1 MGDDDDGQAKPFA
14 QLQDQFIEAGGADRI
29 ESRGRLIEK

>member
-14 QLQDQFIEAGGADRI
+14 QLLDQLVETGGADRV
-29 ESRGRLIEK
+29 EPRGRLVEK